1 VKSQSKGEP
10 AVTSR
15 IRNPKDFWAGIIY
28 MAFGLSAIVIGR
40 EYGLG
45 TALRMGP
52 AYFPTVLG
60 GLLTLIGAI
69 SVIRSF
75 LTPGEPVGS
84 LAFKPMLFI
93 AVASGLFGFLV
104 RGAGLVVAIPIL
116 VITTAYASIHFR
128 WGATVL
134 LAIGMTVFCVLVFI
148 KGLGVPLPILG
159 SWFGG

>member
-1 VKSQSKGEP
+1 
-10 AVTSR
+10 
-15 IRNPKDFWAGIIY
+15 

-40 EYGLG
+40 EYGMG
-45 TALRMGP
+45 TMLRMGP

-69 SVIRSF
+69 SLTRSF

-84 LAFKPMLFI
+84 LALKPMLFI
-93 AVASGLFGFLV
+93 VVASVLFGFLV
-104 RGAGLVVAIPIL
+104 RGAGLVVAIPL
-116 VITTAYASIHFR
+116 PMITTAYASIHFR
-128 WGATVL
+128 GGATAL

-148 KGLGVPLPILG
+148 KGLGLPLPIVG